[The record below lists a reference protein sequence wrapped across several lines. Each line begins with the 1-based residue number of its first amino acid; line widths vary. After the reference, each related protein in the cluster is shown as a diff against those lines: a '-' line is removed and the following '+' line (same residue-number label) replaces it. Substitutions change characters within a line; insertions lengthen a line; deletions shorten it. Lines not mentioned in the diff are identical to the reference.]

1 MDECGPADGVNVE
14 APKECVDCFS
24 WGIVKSSDGST
35 PMIDAGGDNLSDS
48 FKQLDIVASLER
60 SA

>member
-1 MDECGPADGVNVE
+1 MDECGPVDAVDE
-14 APKECVDCFS
+14 ASEEYVDRFS
-24 WGIVKSSDGST
+24 WGIVKSSVVST